1 VTSGRSQKS
10 DQEAVSRC
18 AERKRLEESSVATQT
33 NAARPSVGS
42 GRFDSRGIA
51 VQRLCADMLPGLF
64 AVHGFGHAQ
73 PMFVR
78 KGTDRVLTQS
88 PCQTAFIID
97 VALQPVGS
105 DGRRKAIPKEI
116 CGL

>member
-1 VTSGRSQKS
+1 
-10 DQEAVSRC
+10 
-18 AERKRLEESSVATQT
+18 
-33 NAARPSVGS
+33 
-42 GRFDSRGIA
+42 
-51 VQRLCADMLPGLF
+51 MLPELF

-97 VALQPVGS
+97 VAFSLSGLTA
-105 DGRRKAIPKEI
+105 DARRYLRKFATCRTALIDKSVV
-116 CGL
+116 